1 MSSFFEGTEGLVR
14 ILGLRNNLISGQ
26 IQGRRN
32 GRMARREPARPVSK
46 LVRSEFLMKNF
57 RAIFRALV
65 QTREK

>member
-1 MSSFFEGTEGLVR
+1 MV
-14 ILGLRNNLISGQ
+14 SGQ
-26 IQGRRN
+26 KQGRRN